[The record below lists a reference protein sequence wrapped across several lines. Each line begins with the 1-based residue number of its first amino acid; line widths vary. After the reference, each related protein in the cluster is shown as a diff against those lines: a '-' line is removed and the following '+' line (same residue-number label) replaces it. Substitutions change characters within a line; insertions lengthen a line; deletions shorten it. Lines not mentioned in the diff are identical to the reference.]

1 MGQVMNKD
9 NWESFVSAARIRW
22 ICSKVESSVVIDIG
36 CSTGVVSILLAR
48 EGFEVVGVD
57 FDNDRIEYANTDSE
71 GESLDVRE
79 RLRFICGDIYKVGLP
94 ECAFGTA
101 IMGQFLHH
109 QESPDRA
116 IMRVYELLINGGK
129 LIITVPFG
137 LLMHSDH
144 KHHFYIASLCKV
156 VYPCFVL
163 SEVQIVGR
171 YLCIVCVRR
180 ETILKEEM
188 NYIDLDLVEREE
200 KAFLYR
206 EVVLTRQGDGRR
218 RKAEKSVSYRLGNM
232 IINAFRKPGWNSV
245 LLVYRVM
252 KLGIGVVR
260 GIAIAQKGYIEK

>member
-1 MGQVMNKD
+1 MSKAITR
-9 NWESFVSAARIRW
+9 VSWGSEGAAERIRW
-22 ICSKVESSVVIDIG
+22 ICERVESSPVVDMG
-36 CSTGVVSILLAR
+36 CSRGAISILLAQ
-48 EGFEVVGVD
+48 EGSEVVGVD
-57 FDNDRIEYANTDSE
+57 FDSERIECAIDSRG
-71 GESLDVRE
+71 GEIFDVRE

-116 IMRVYELLINGGK
+116 IMRAYELLINGGK

-163 SEVQIVGR
+163 SEVEIVGR

-180 ETILKEEM
+180 ETILK
-188 NYIDLDLVEREE
+188 NVDNL
-200 KAFLYR
+200 
-206 EVVLTRQGDGRR
+206 
-218 RKAEKSVSYRLGNM
+218 
-232 IINAFRKPGWNSV
+232 
-245 LLVYRVM
+245 
-252 KLGIGVVR
+252 
-260 GIAIAQKGYIEK
+260 